1 MRHKLKTF
9 SKFIL
14 NTNGA
19 SLMEFA
25 VVTALM
31 AVLAATAAPK
41 FSNISEKSKMQ
52 KSKNEMEKIGK
63 QALNFFQDMAVKE
76 GRGRFPGQTKF
87 DQKVGG
93 HSSLG
98 EIEEDLFGNQ
108 TSVAT
113 FQRFDSQDGSDWVSV
128 FGFDTYYGPDKN
140 KISLNSGY
148 SEAKLVWSNLFGDEI
163 LNSPFQDGHY
173 VYQVLPGSGSGSQS
187 NAPTIFIADLENP
200 SQINLVIQP

>member
-1 MRHKLKTF
+1 MMKIISKTIKIF
-9 SKFIL
+9 K
-14 NTNGA
+14 NTAGA

-25 VVTALM
+25 VVTSLM

-41 FSNISEKSKMQ
+41 FSVITEKGKMQ
-52 KSKNEMEKIGK
+52 KSRNEIEKIGK

-93 HSSLG
+93 HNSLEELEQDLYGNHSSY
-98 EIEEDLFGNQ
+98 
-108 TSVAT
+108 AT
-113 FQRFDSQDGSDWVSV
+113 FNNFASEDAADWVSI
-128 FGFDTYYGPDKN
+128 FGFNTYSGPN
-140 KISLNSGY
+140 KSNVTLNSEY
-148 SEAKLVWSNLFGDEI
+148 PNVEATWAKLFGDET
-163 LNSPFQDGHY
+163 LDSPFQDGHY
-173 VYQVLPGSGSGSQS
+173 VYQVLPGSGSGSRS

>member
-1 MRHKLKTF
+1 MKLFLSKIIKF
-9 SKFIL
+9 SK
-14 NTNGA
+14 NNSGA

-41 FSNISEKSKMQ
+41 FSSISEKGKMQ

-93 HSSLG
+93 HVSLAD
-98 EIEEDLFGNQ
+98 IELDLIGT
-108 TSVAT
+108 TSAAPT
-113 FQRFDSQDGSDWVSV
+113 FSNFASQDAADWVSI
-128 FGFDTYYGPDKN
+128 FGFDTYSGPDKN
-140 KISLNSGY
+140 NVTLNSEY
-148 SEAKLVWSNLFGDEI
+148 SNVESTWAKLFGDEI
-163 LNSPFQDGHY
+163 LDSPFQDGHY
-173 VYQVLPGSGSGSQS
+173 VYQVLPGSGSGSRS

>member
-1 MRHKLKTF
+1 
-9 SKFIL
+9 
-14 NTNGA
+14 
-19 SLMEFA
+19 MEFA
-25 VVTALM
+25 VVTTLM

-41 FSNISEKSKMQ
+41 FSVISEKGRMQ
-52 KSKNEMEKIGK
+52 KSKNEIEKIGK

-93 HSSLG
+93 HNSL
-98 EIEEDLFGNQ
+98 EELEEDLFGGQ
-108 TSVAT
+108 LSAAT

-128 FGFDTYYGPDKN
+128 FGFDTYSGPDKN
-140 KISLNSGY
+140 RVSLNNDYPNVELAWGR
-148 SEAKLVWSNLFGDEI
+148 LFGDEI
-163 LNSPFQDGHY
+163 LDSPFQDGHY

-200 SQINLVIQP
+200 SQINLVIQPW

>member
-1 MRHKLKTF
+1 
-9 SKFIL
+9 
-14 NTNGA
+14 
-19 SLMEFA
+19 
-25 VVTALM
+25 
-31 AVLAATAAPK
+31 
-41 FSNISEKSKMQ
+41 MQ

-93 HSSLG
+93 HNSL
-98 EIEEDLFGNQ
+98 EELEEDLFGGPNYLLLLFKDLIVKMDQ
-108 TSVAT
+108 TGYQFLVLILILA
-113 FQRFDSQDGSDWVSV
+113 
-128 FGFDTYYGPDKN
+128 PI
-140 KISLNSGY
+140 KIKFRLIVTIPML
-148 SEAKLVWSNLFGDEI
+148 KLVGANLFGDEI